1 MMPSEPDDLSP
12 LKGPSKRLDERTPRL
27 DGRLNARDVLFPS
40 MVGIRA
46 LRKIW
51 LDGALVDWNDAQ
63 IHVLSHGLHY
73 GYAIFEGIRCHRT
86 DRGSAVFRLGEHIDR
101 LLNSAK
107 VYRMRLPFDGAE
119 LAAGCVNLIRANG
132 IPEAYLRPIAFSGY
146 GEMGLDPTKS
156 PIRVA
161 IGMWEWGAYLGAS
174 NADRGVRATVSS
186 WVRVDSRS
194 LPPQAKCAAN
204 YANSALAK
212 MEAASAGYDEAIL
225 LNSAGMVSEGPGEN
239 IFRVKNG
246 VVSTP
251 PASSGILRGITR
263 DSVIRFV
270 ADEGIGF
277 LRTDFT
283 REELFTA
290 DELFYVGT
298 AAGVTPIREVDG
310 RPIGTGSYPITS
322 RLRKIYDDA
331 VHGRTP
337 RYDAWLTYVPGGA
350 PPGATATMRPE
361 TRRGPAGMRSR
372 HRASAAS
379 TP

>member
-1 MMPSEPDDLSP
+1 MAHDALV
-12 LKGPSKRLDERTPRL
+12 R
-27 DGRLNARDVLFPS
+27 S

-46 LRKIW
+46 LSKIW
-51 LDGALVDWNDAQ
+51 LDGGLVDWDDAQ

-86 DRGSAVFRLGEHIDR
+86 ERGSAVFRLEEHIER

-107 VYRMRLPFDGAE
+107 VYRMRVPYDRTALTQ
-119 LAAGCVNLIRANG
+119 GCIDLIRANG
-132 IPEAYLRPIAFSGY
+132 TPEAYLRPIAFSGY

-156 PIRVA
+156 PVQVA
-161 IGMWEWGAYLGAS
+161 IGMWEWGAYLGS
-174 NADRGVRATVSS
+174 DNADRGVRATVSS
-186 WVRVDSRS
+186 WVRIDSRS

-212 MEAASAGYDEAIL
+212 MEAVSGGYDEAIL
-225 LNSAGMVSEGPGEN
+225 LNSAGMVAEGPGEN
-239 IFRVKNG
+239 IFRVKKG

-270 ADEGIGF
+270 ADEGIVF
-277 LRTDFT
+277 QRTDFT
-283 REELFTA
+283 REELFTS

-298 AAGVTPIREVDG
+298 AAGITPIREVDG
-310 RPIGTGSYPITS
+310 RPIGTGSYPITA
-322 RLRKIYDDA
+322 RLRKIYEDA

-337 RYDAWLTYVPGGA
+337 RYESWLTYVPTA
-350 PPGATATMRPE
+350 KAERPGASPKRE
-361 TRRGPAGMRSR
+361 ISQGPAATRSR
-372 HRASAAS
+372 NRASAAS